1 MERKQKVNLQ
11 PQFEFY
17 FVGILGIPEKRML
30 VTAHLV
36 HCEVNACI
44 GHDAQH
50 VGDVSFVKR
59 AEAFSSE
66 DLLGAVSDASI
77 LASLPQSETGFKHLE
92 QIQ

>member
-1 MERKQKVNLQ
+1 
-11 PQFEFY
+11 
-17 FVGILGIPEKRML
+17 ML

-36 HCEVNACI
+36 HCEVNARI

-59 AEAFSSE
+59 TEAFSSE

-77 LASLPQSETGFKHLE
+77 LAGLPQSETGFKHLE
-92 QIQ
+92 QIQYR